1 MDGLLALSNEL
12 AAAVDRAGR
21 SVVGVAARPRLHS
34 TGVHWRQ
41 GFVVTANHTVQ
52 IEEGITVTRPDGRT
66 VAATLAARDPAIDVA
81 ILKVDTF
88 DVGVAEVAD
97 SSAARVGHI
106 VLALGAGPRAS
117 LGVIS
122 AIGGEEDSENVAP
135 EVLSLD
141 LTLYPGFS
149 GGPLVNTAG
158 HVLGLLT
165 SGRSRHLQLAVP
177 ATSVNRVVD
186 ELVRRGHL
194 PHAYLGVGTQPVRL
208 PASIR
213 ERLGLAQQTAV
224 IVVDVQPGSP
234 AASGNLSIGDVI
246 LSIGGTSI
254 TDPYD
259 LKRVLRPDRV
269 GQRLAVSVWRADG
282 PRELEVVVA
291 ERPAR
296 A

>member
-1 MDGLLALSNEL
+1 MDGLLALSNDL
-12 AAAVDRAGR
+12 ATAVDRAGR
-21 SVVGVAARPRLHS
+21 SVVGVTARPRLHS

-41 GFVVTANHTVQ
+41 GVVVTANHTVQ
-52 IEEGITVTRPDGRT
+52 VDDGITVTRPDGRT
-66 VAATLAARDPAIDVA
+66 VGAALVARDPAIDVA
-81 ILKVDTF
+81 ILKVDAF
-88 DVGVAEVAD
+88 DGDVAEIAD
-97 SSAARVGHI
+97 SSGARVGHI

-122 AIGGEEDSENVAP
+122 AISVEEVAGDA
-135 EVLSLD
+135 LSLD

-158 HVLGLLT
+158 QVLGLLT

-177 ATSVNRVVD
+177 SATVSRVVD
-186 ELVRRGHL
+186 EVVRRGHL
-194 PHAYLGVGTQPVRL
+194 PHAYLGVGTQPVRV

-213 ERLGLAQQTAV
+213 ERLSLAQQTAV
-224 IVVDVQPGSP
+224 IVVDVKTGSP
-234 AASGNLSIGDVI
+234 AALGGLSIGDVI
-246 LSIGGTSI
+246 LSLGGMTI

-269 GQRLAVSVWRADG
+269 GQRLVVSVWRGDE
-282 PRELEVVVA
+282 PRDLEVVVA
-291 ERPAR
+291 ERPPR

>member
-1 MDGLLALSNEL
+1 MDGLLALSNDL
-12 AAAVDRAGR
+12 ATAVDRGGR
-21 SVVGVAARPRLHS
+21 SVVGVAARPRLQS

-52 IEEGITVTRPDGRT
+52 LDEGITVTRPDGRT
-66 VAATLAARDPAIDVA
+66 ASAALVARDPAIDVA
-81 ILKVDTF
+81 ILKVDAF
-88 DVGVAEVAD
+88 DVGVAEIAD

-122 AIGGEEDSENVAP
+122 AIGVEDVAGD
-135 EVLSLD
+135 VLSLD

-149 GGPLVNTAG
+149 GGPLVDTAG
-158 HVLGLLT
+158 QVLGLLT

-177 ATSVNRVVD
+177 SVTVSRVVD
-186 ELVRRGHL
+186 EVVRRGHL
-194 PHAYLGVGTQPVRL
+194 PHAYLGVGTQPVRV

-213 ERLGLAQQTAV
+213 ERLSLAQQTAV
-224 IVVDVQPGSP
+224 IVVDVKAGSP
-234 AASGNLSIGDVI
+234 AAHGGLSIGDVI
-246 LSIGGTSI
+246 LSLGGTTI

-269 GQRLAVSVWRADG
+269 GQRLVVSVWRADE
-282 PRELEVVVA
+282 PRDLEVVVA
-291 ERPAR
+291 ERPPR

>member
-1 MDGLLALSNEL
+1 MDGLLALSNDL
-12 AAAVDRAGR
+12 ATAVDRAGR
-21 SVVGVAARPRLHS
+21 SVVGVTARPRLHS

-52 IEEGITVTRPDGRT
+52 LDDGITVARPDGRS
-66 VAATLAARDPAIDVA
+66 VSAALVARDPAIDVA
-81 ILKVDTF
+81 ILKVDAL
-88 DVGVAEVAD
+88 DVGVAEIAD

-122 AIGGEEDSENVAP
+122 AIGVEDVAGD
-135 EVLSLD
+135 VLSLD

-149 GGPLVNTAG
+149 GGPLVDTAG
-158 HVLGLLT
+158 QVLGLLT

-177 ATSVNRVVD
+177 SVTVSRVVD
-186 ELVRRGHL
+186 EVVRRGHL
-194 PHAYLGVGTQPVRL
+194 PHAYLGVGTQPVRV

-213 ERLGLAQQTAV
+213 ERLSLAQQTAV
-224 IVVDVQPGSP
+224 IVVDVKAGSP
-234 AASGNLSIGDVI
+234 AAHGGLSIGDVI
-246 LSIGGTSI
+246 LSLGGTTI

-259 LKRVLRPDRV
+259 LRRVLRPDRV
-269 GQRLAVSVWRADG
+269 GQRLVVSVWRADE
-282 PRELEVVVA
+282 PRALEVVVA

>member
-1 MDGLLALSNEL
+1 MDGLLALSNDL
-12 AAAVDRAGR
+12 ATAVDRAGR
-21 SVVGVAARPRLHS
+21 SVVGVTARPRLHS

-52 IEEGITVTRPDGRT
+52 LDDGITVARPDGRS
-66 VAATLAARDPAIDVA
+66 VSAALVARDPAIDVA
-81 ILKVDTF
+81 ILKVDAF
-88 DVGVAEVAD
+88 DVGVAEIAD

-122 AIGGEEDSENVAP
+122 AIGVEDVAGD
-135 EVLSLD
+135 VLSLD

-149 GGPLVNTAG
+149 GGPLVDTAG
-158 HVLGLLT
+158 QVLGLLT

-177 ATSVNRVVD
+177 SVTVSRVVD
-186 ELVRRGHL
+186 EVVRRGHL
-194 PHAYLGVGTQPVRL
+194 PHAYLGVGTQPVRV

-213 ERLGLAQQTAV
+213 ERLSLAQQTAV
-224 IVVDVQPGSP
+224 IVVDVKAGSP
-234 AASGNLSIGDVI
+234 AAHGGLSIGDVI
-246 LSIGGTSI
+246 LSLGGTTI

-259 LKRVLRPDRV
+259 LRRVLRPDRV
-269 GQRLAVSVWRADG
+269 GQRLVVSVWRADE
-282 PRELEVVVA
+282 PRDLEVVVA

>member
-1 MDGLLALSNEL
+1 
-12 AAAVDRAGR
+12 
-21 SVVGVAARPRLHS
+21 VVGVIARPRLHS

-41 GFVVTANHTVQ
+41 GVVVTANHTVQ
-52 IEEGITVTRPDGRT
+52 MDDGITVTRPDGRT
-66 VAATLAARDPAIDVA
+66 VSAALVARDPAIDVA
-81 ILKVDTF
+81 ILKVDAF
-88 DVGVAEVAD
+88 DVGVAEIAD

-122 AIGGEEDSENVAP
+122 AISVEEVAGDA
-135 EVLSLD
+135 LSLD

-158 HVLGLLT
+158 QVLGLLT

-177 ATSVNRVVD
+177 SATVSRVVD
-186 ELVRRGHL
+186 EVVRRGHL
-194 PHAYLGVGTQPVRL
+194 PHAYLGVGTQPVRV
-208 PASIR
+208 PESIR
-213 ERLGLAQQTAV
+213 ERLSLAQQTAV
-224 IVVDVQPGSP
+224 IVVDVKTGSP
-234 AASGNLSIGDVI
+234 AALGGLSIGDVI
-246 LSIGGTSI
+246 LSLGGTTI

-269 GQRLAVSVWRADG
+269 GQRLVVSVWRADE
-282 PRELEVVVA
+282 PRDLEVVVA
-291 ERPAR
+291 ERPSR

>member
-1 MDGLLALSNEL
+1 MDGLLALSNDL
-12 AAAVDRAGR
+12 ATAVDRAGR
-21 SVVGVAARPRLHS
+21 SVVAVTARPRLHS

-41 GFVVTANHTVQ
+41 GVVVTANHTVQ
-52 IEEGITVTRPDGRT
+52 ADDGITVTRPDGRA
-66 VAATLAARDPAIDVA
+66 VSAALVARDPAIDVA
-81 ILKVDTF
+81 ILKVDAF
-88 DVGVAEVAD
+88 DVGVAEIAD

-122 AIGGEEDSENVAP
+122 AIGVEEVAGDA
-135 EVLSLD
+135 LSLD

-158 HVLGLLT
+158 QVLGLLT

-177 ATSVNRVVD
+177 SGTVGRVVD
-186 ELVRRGHL
+186 EVVRRGHL
-194 PHAYLGVGTQPVRL
+194 PHAYLGVGTQPVRV

-213 ERLGLAQQTAV
+213 ERLSLAQETAV
-224 IVVDVQPGSP
+224 IVVDVKAGSP
-234 AASGNLSIGDVI
+234 AALGGLSIGDVI
-246 LSIGGTSI
+246 LSLGGTTI

-269 GQRLAVSVWRADG
+269 GQRLVVSVWRADE
-282 PRELEVVVA
+282 PRDLEVVVA
-291 ERPAR
+291 ERPSR

>member
-1 MDGLLALSNEL
+1 
-12 AAAVDRAGR
+12 
-21 SVVGVAARPRLHS
+21 
-34 TGVHWRQ
+34 
-41 GFVVTANHTVQ
+41 VQ
-52 IEEGITVTRPDGRT
+52 FEEGITVARPDGRT

-81 ILKVDTF
+81 ILKVDAF
-88 DVGVAEVAD
+88 DVAVAEVAD

-213 ERLGLAQQTAV
+213 ERLSLAQRTAV

-234 AASGNLSIGDVI
+234 AAGGNLSIGDVI
-246 LSIGGTSI
+246 LSVGGTSI

>member
-1 MDGLLALSNEL
+1 
-12 AAAVDRAGR
+12 
-21 SVVGVAARPRLHS
+21 
-34 TGVHWRQ
+34 
-41 GFVVTANHTVQ
+41 
-52 IEEGITVTRPDGRT
+52 
-66 VAATLAARDPAIDVA
+66 
-81 ILKVDTF
+81 
-88 DVGVAEVAD
+88 
-97 SSAARVGHI
+97 

-122 AIGGEEDSENVAP
+122 AIGGEAGTENVAGD
-135 EVLSLD
+135 VLSLD

-177 ATSVNRVVD
+177 AATVSRVVD

-213 ERLGLAQQTAV
+213 ERLSLAQQTAV

-234 AASGNLSIGDVI
+234 AASGNLSMGDVI
-246 LSIGGTSI
+246 LSLGGTTI

-282 PRELEVVVA
+282 PRELEVVIA

>member
-1 MDGLLALSNEL
+1 MDGLLALSNDL
-12 AAAVDRAGR
+12 ATAVDRAGR
-21 SVVGVAARPRLHS
+21 SVVGVTARPRLHS
-34 TGVHWRQ
+34 TGVHWHQ
-41 GFVVTANHTVQ
+41 GVVVTANHTVQ
-52 IEEGITVTRPDGRT
+52 VDDGITITRPDGRT
-66 VAATLAARDPAIDVA
+66 VSAALVARDPAIDVA
-81 ILKVDTF
+81 ILKVDAF
-88 DVGVAEVAD
+88 DGDVAEIAD

-122 AIGGEEDSENVAP
+122 AISVEEVAGDA
-135 EVLSLD
+135 LSLD

-158 HVLGLLT
+158 QVLGLLT

-177 ATSVNRVVD
+177 SATVSRVVD
-186 ELVRRGHL
+186 EVVRRGHL
-194 PHAYLGVGTQPVRL
+194 PHAYLGVGTQPVRV

-213 ERLGLAQQTAV
+213 DRLSLAQETAV
-224 IVVDVQPGSP
+224 IVVDVKTGSP
-234 AASGNLSIGDVI
+234 AALGGLAIGDVI
-246 LSIGGTSI
+246 LSLGGTTI

-269 GQRLAVSVWRADG
+269 GQRLVVSVWRADE
-282 PRELEVVVA
+282 PRDLEVVVA
-291 ERPAR
+291 ERPPR

>member
-1 MDGLLALSNEL
+1 MDGLLALSNDL
-12 AAAVDRAGR
+12 ATAVDRAGR
-21 SVVGVAARPRLHS
+21 SVVGVTARPRLHS

-52 IEEGITVTRPDGRT
+52 LDEGITVTRPDGRT
-66 VAATLAARDPAIDVA
+66 VSAALVARDPAIDVA
-81 ILKVDTF
+81 ILKVDAF
-88 DVGVAEVAD
+88 DVGVAEIAD

-122 AIGGEEDSENVAP
+122 AIGIEEVAGDA
-135 EVLSLD
+135 LSLD

-149 GGPLVNTAG
+149 GGPLVDTAG
-158 HVLGLLT
+158 QVLGLLT

-177 ATSVNRVVD
+177 SVTVSRVVD
-186 ELVRRGHL
+186 EVVRRGHL
-194 PHAYLGVGTQPVRL
+194 PHAYLGVGTQPVRV

-213 ERLGLAQQTAV
+213 ERLSLAQQTAV
-224 IVVDVQPGSP
+224 IVVDVKAGSP
-234 AASGNLSIGDVI
+234 AAHGGLSIGDVI
-246 LSIGGTSI
+246 LSLGGTTI

-259 LKRVLRPDRV
+259 LRRVLRPDRV
-269 GQRLAVSVWRADG
+269 GQRLVVSVWRADE
-282 PRELEVVVA
+282 PRDLEVVVA

>member
-1 MDGLLALSNEL
+1 MDGLLALSNDL
-12 AAAVDRAGR
+12 ATAVDRAGR
-21 SVVGVAARPRLHS
+21 SVVGVTARPRLHS

-52 IEEGITVTRPDGRT
+52 LDDGITVARPDGRS
-66 VAATLAARDPAIDVA
+66 VSAALVARDPAIDVA
-81 ILKVDTF
+81 ILKVDAL
-88 DVGVAEVAD
+88 DVGVAEIAD

-122 AIGGEEDSENVAP
+122 ALGVEDVAGD
-135 EVLSLD
+135 VLSLD

-149 GGPLVNTAG
+149 GGPLVDTAG
-158 HVLGLLT
+158 QVLGLLT

-177 ATSVNRVVD
+177 SVTVSRVVD
-186 ELVRRGHL
+186 EVVGRGHL
-194 PHAYLGVGTQPVRL
+194 PHAYLGVGTQPVRV

-213 ERLGLAQQTAV
+213 ERLSLAQQTAV
-224 IVVDVQPGSP
+224 IVVDVKAGSP
-234 AASGNLSIGDVI
+234 AAHGGLSIGDVI
-246 LSIGGTSI
+246 LSLGGTTI

-259 LKRVLRPDRV
+259 LRRVLRPDRV
-269 GQRLAVSVWRADG
+269 GQRLVVSVWRADE
-282 PRELEVVVA
+282 PRDLEVVVA

>member
-1 MDGLLALSNEL
+1 MDGLLALSNDL
-12 AAAVDRAGR
+12 ATAVDRAGR
-21 SVVGVAARPRLHS
+21 SVVGVTARPRLHS

-52 IEEGITVTRPDGRT
+52 LDDGITVARPDGRS
-66 VAATLAARDPAIDVA
+66 VSAALVARDPAIDVA
-81 ILKVDTF
+81 ILKVDAL
-88 DVGVAEVAD
+88 DVGVAEIAD

-122 AIGGEEDSENVAP
+122 AIGVEDVAGD
-135 EVLSLD
+135 VLSLD

-149 GGPLVNTAG
+149 GGPLVDTAG
-158 HVLGLLT
+158 QVLGLLT

-177 ATSVNRVVD
+177 SVTVSRVVD
-186 ELVRRGHL
+186 EVVRRGHL
-194 PHAYLGVGTQPVRL
+194 PHAYLGVGTQPVRV

-213 ERLGLAQQTAV
+213 ERLSLAQQTAV
-224 IVVDVQPGSP
+224 IVVDVKAGSP
-234 AASGNLSIGDVI
+234 AAHGGLSIGDVI
-246 LSIGGTSI
+246 LSLGGTTI

-259 LKRVLRPDRV
+259 LRRVLRPDRV
-269 GQRLAVSVWRADG
+269 GQRLVVSVWRADE
-282 PRELEVVVA
+282 PRDLEVVVA

>member
-1 MDGLLALSNEL
+1 MDGLLALSNDL
-12 AAAVDRAGR
+12 ATAVDRAGR
-21 SVVGVAARPRLHS
+21 SVVAVTARPRLHS

-41 GFVVTANHTVQ
+41 GVVVTANHTVQ
-52 IEEGITVTRPDGRT
+52 ADDGITVTRPDGRA
-66 VAATLAARDPAIDVA
+66 VSAALVARDPAIDVA
-81 ILKVDTF
+81 ILKVDAF
-88 DVGVAEVAD
+88 DVGVAEIAD

-122 AIGGEEDSENVAP
+122 AIGVEEVAGDA
-135 EVLSLD
+135 LSLD

-158 HVLGLLT
+158 QVLGLLT

-177 ATSVNRVVD
+177 SGTVGRVVD
-186 ELVRRGHL
+186 EVVRRGHL
-194 PHAYLGVGTQPVRL
+194 PHAYLGVGTQPVRV

-213 ERLGLAQQTAV
+213 ERLSLAQETAV
-224 IVVDVQPGSP
+224 IVVDVKAGSP
-234 AASGNLSIGDVI
+234 AALGGLSIGDVI
-246 LSIGGTSI
+246 LSLGGTTI

-269 GQRLAVSVWRADG
+269 GQRLVVSVWRADE
-282 PRELEVVVA
+282 PRDLEVVVA
-291 ERPAR
+291 ERPPR

>member
-1 MDGLLALSNEL
+1 MDGLLALSNDL
-12 AAAVDRAGR
+12 ATAVDRAGR
-21 SVVGVAARPRLHS
+21 SVVAVTARPRLHS

-41 GFVVTANHTVQ
+41 GVVVTANHTVQ
-52 IEEGITVTRPDGRT
+52 ADDGITVTRPDGRA
-66 VAATLAARDPAIDVA
+66 VSAALVARDPAIDVA
-81 ILKVDTF
+81 ILKVDAF
-88 DVGVAEVAD
+88 DVGVAEIAD

-122 AIGGEEDSENVAP
+122 AIGVEEVAGDA
-135 EVLSLD
+135 LSLD

-158 HVLGLLT
+158 QVLGLLT

-177 ATSVNRVVD
+177 SATVSRVVD
-186 ELVRRGHL
+186 EVVRRGHL
-194 PHAYLGVGTQPVRL
+194 PHAYLGVGTQPVRV

-213 ERLGLAQQTAV
+213 ERLSLAQETAV
-224 IVVDVQPGSP
+224 IVVDVKVGSP
-234 AASGNLSIGDVI
+234 AAVGGLSIGDVI
-246 LSIGGTSI
+246 LSLGGTTI

-269 GQRLAVSVWRADG
+269 GQRLVVSVWRADE
-282 PRELEVVVA
+282 PRDLEVVVA
-291 ERPAR
+291 ERPSR

>member
-1 MDGLLALSNEL
+1 MDGLLALSNDL
-12 AAAVDRAGR
+12 ATAVDRGGR
-21 SVVGVAARPRLHS
+21 AVVGVAARPRLHS

-52 IEEGITVTRPDGRT
+52 VDDGITVARPDGRS
-66 VAATLAARDPAIDVA
+66 VSAALVARDPAIDVA
-81 ILKVDTF
+81 ILKVDAL
-88 DVGVAEVAD
+88 DVGVAEIAD

-122 AIGGEEDSENVAP
+122 AIGVEDVAGD
-135 EVLSLD
+135 VLSLD

-149 GGPLVNTAG
+149 GGPLVDTAG
-158 HVLGLLT
+158 QVLGLLT

-177 ATSVNRVVD
+177 SATVSRVVD
-186 ELVRRGHL
+186 EVVRRGHL
-194 PHAYLGVGTQPVRL
+194 PHAYLGVGTQPVRV

-213 ERLGLAQQTAV
+213 ERLSLAQETAV
-224 IVVDVQPGSP
+224 IVVDVKTGSP
-234 AASGNLSIGDVI
+234 AALGGLSIGDVI
-246 LSIGGTSI
+246 LSLGGTTI

-259 LKRVLRPDRV
+259 LRRVLRPDRV
-269 GQRLAVSVWRADG
+269 GQRLVVSVWRADE
-282 PRELEVVVA
+282 PRDLEVVVA